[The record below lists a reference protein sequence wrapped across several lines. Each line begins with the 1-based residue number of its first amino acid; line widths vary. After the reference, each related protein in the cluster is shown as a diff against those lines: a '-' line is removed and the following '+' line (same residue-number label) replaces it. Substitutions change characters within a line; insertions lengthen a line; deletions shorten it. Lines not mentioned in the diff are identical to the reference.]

1 MTFIVDALVGVN
13 LEFYLF
19 SSQNGK
25 SIMNKLDSW
34 DILNSI
40 AISGIEL
47 GKYILKIKRKIK
59 VFQKTF

>member
-1 MTFIVDALVGVN
+1 MVFVVNSLVGVN

-40 AISGIEL
+40 AIPGIEL
-47 GKYILKIKRKIK
+47 GNFQKNIKYI
-59 VFQKTF
+59 